1 MPLDLGS
8 AFLQLDSVA
17 EELGRSREEWHDRL
31 RTFLESAE
39 SVADSTA
46 QAKTRYDPNRHFL
59 AAQVTGTLLGAYPP
73 AELPTDWS
81 VASVDGSHID
91 VDRHVPLSC
100 YVVNLGGCVLTYGS
114 SPDAVFF
121 SRPRVAHQHDDLFLV
136 DPANPANEEMVT
148 GPVLG
153 LMRTVQELERLAQL
167 VEELPGT
174 TPVLALVDGSLVL
187 WGLSGRGHQPF
198 VRRAIIDDRLVAIL
212 DRFREASRV
221 RPVCLAAY
229 VSFPRSAEVVN
240 AVRSCLCPYELAQ
253 CRYTCGNSRSAR
265 PPCDLANGFLDRDL
279 FQGFLEQ
286 GWRSPVYMTNS
297 SVPRENYG
305 EHQVAFFYLHCGQ
318 EIARV
323 EMPQWAARDERL
335 MSLTHSMVLDQC
347 RRGQGVPGG
356 DIGGPRT
363 GGHQRRRPAAVPR
376 NGGAGTGPPGCYYL
390 HLGEGAGQAHS
401 LVVILATG
409 PQVPR
414 PYWRIV
420 RAMDSR
426 LRGNDGKK
434 VRRE

>member
-1 MPLDLGS
+1 MALDLGETV
-8 AFLQLDSVA
+8 LQLEAV
-17 EELGRSREEWHDRL
+17 SREAAAARDQRQKRFDSL
-31 RTFLESAE
+31 LASALA
-39 SVADSTA
+39 VDPATA

-59 AAQVTGTLLGAYPP
+59 AAQVTDTLLGAYPP

-91 VDRHVPLSC
+91 VDRHIPLSC

-121 SRPRVAHQHDDLFLV
+121 SQPRVAHEHTDLFLA

-153 LMRTVQELERLAQL
+153 LIRTVQELERLAQV

-198 VRRAIIDDRLVAIL
+198 VKQAIIDNRLVGVLDRL
-212 DRFREASRV
+212 REAARV

-253 CRYTCGNSRSAR
+253 CRYTCGNNRSSR
-265 PPCDLANGFLDRDL
+265 PPCDLGNGFLDRDL
-279 FQGFLEQ
+279 FQGFLPQ
-286 GWRSPVYMTNS
+286 PGWRSPVYLTNS

-305 EHQVAFFYLHCGQ
+305 DHQVAFFYLHCGQ

-323 EMPQWAARDERL
+323 EIPQWAAQDERL
-335 MSLTHSMVLDQC
+335 LSLTHSLILDQC
-347 RRGQGVPGG
+347 RRGQGYPVAISEAHEQAVISGADRRLFREMVAQLLDRQG
-356 DIGGPRT
+356 VTTFTSEKERSKRT
-363 GGHQRRRPAAVPR
+363 PW
-376 NGGAGTGPPGCYYL
+376 L
-390 HLGEGAGQAHS
+390 
-401 LVVILATG
+401 
-409 PQVPR
+409 
-414 PYWRIV
+414 
-420 RAMDSR
+420 
-426 LRGNDGKK
+426 
-434 VRRE
+434 

>member
-1 MPLDLGS
+1 MALDLGCTV
-8 AFLQLDSVA
+8 LQLDHLI
-17 EELGRSREEWHDRL
+17 EELGKNRDSHLDRL
-31 RTFLESAE
+31 VAFLEAAE
-39 SVADSTA
+39 NVADSTA

-59 AAQVTGTLLGAYPP
+59 AAQVIDTLLGAYPP

-91 VDRHVPLSC
+91 VDRHIPLSC

-121 SRPRVAHQHDDLFLV
+121 SQPRVAHQHSDLFLA

-148 GPVLG
+148 GPMLG
-153 LMRTVQELERLAQL
+153 LIRTVQELERLAQV

-198 VRRAIIDDRLVAIL
+198 VKQAIVDDRLVGVL
-212 DRFREASRV
+212 DRLRETARV

-253 CRYTCGNSRSAR
+253 CRYTCGNNRSAR

-279 FQGFLEQ
+279 FQGFLPQ
-286 GWRSPVYMTNS
+286 PGWRSPVYMTNS

-305 EHQVAFFYLHCGQ
+305 DHQVAFFYLHCGQ

-323 EMPQWAARDERL
+323 EIPQWAAQDERL
-335 MSLTHSMVLDQC
+335 LSLTHSLVLDQC
-347 RRGQGVPGG
+347 QRGQGYPVAISEAHEQAVISGSDRRLFREMVAQLLDRQG
-356 DIGGPRT
+356 VTTFTSEKERSKRT
-363 GGHQRRRPAAVPR
+363 PW
-376 NGGAGTGPPGCYYL
+376 L
-390 HLGEGAGQAHS
+390 
-401 LVVILATG
+401 
-409 PQVPR
+409 
-414 PYWRIV
+414 
-420 RAMDSR
+420 
-426 LRGNDGKK
+426 
-434 VRRE
+434 

>member
-1 MPLDLGS
+1 MALDLGETVVQLETAS
-8 AFLQLDSVA
+8 REMAVDRDQRQRRLDSLLDLARAVDPTTA
-17 EELGRSREEWHDRL
+17 
-31 RTFLESAE
+31 LE
-39 SVADSTA
+39 
-46 QAKTRYDPNRHFL
+46 KTRYDPNRHFL
-59 AAQVTGTLLGAYPP
+59 AAQVTDTLLGAYPP
-73 AELPTDWS
+73 LELPSDWS

-91 VDRHVPLSC
+91 VDRHIPLSC

-153 LMRTVQELERLAQL
+153 LMRTVQELERLAQV

-174 TPVLALVDGSLVL
+174 APVLALVDGSLVL

-198 VRRAIIDDRLVAIL
+198 VRRAIIDDRLVAVL
-212 DRFREASRV
+212 DRFREAAKL

-240 AVRSCLCPYELAQ
+240 AVRSCLCPYELAR

-265 PPCDLANGFLDRDL
+265 DPCDLANGFLDRDL
-279 FQGFLEQ
+279 FQGFLEP
-286 GWRSPVYMTNS
+286 GWRSVTYMTNS

-318 EIARV
+318 EMARV

-335 MSLTHSMVLDQC
+335 LSLTHSMVLDQC
-347 RRGQGVPGG
+347 RRGQGYPVAISEAHEQAVISGADRRLFREMVAQVLDRQG
-356 DIGGPRT
+356 VTTFTSEKERAKRT
-363 GGHQRRRPAAVPR
+363 PW
-376 NGGAGTGPPGCYYL
+376 L
-390 HLGEGAGQAHS
+390 
-401 LVVILATG
+401 
-409 PQVPR
+409 
-414 PYWRIV
+414 
-420 RAMDSR
+420 
-426 LRGNDGKK
+426 
-434 VRRE
+434 